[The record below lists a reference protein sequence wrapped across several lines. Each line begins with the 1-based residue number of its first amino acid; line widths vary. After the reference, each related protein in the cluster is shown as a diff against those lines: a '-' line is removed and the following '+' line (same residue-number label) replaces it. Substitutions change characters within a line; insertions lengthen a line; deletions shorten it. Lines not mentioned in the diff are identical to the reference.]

1 MAAMNTAERLPL
13 SRDRIIAVA
22 IHLVDEHGLNGLS
35 MRKLGS
41 ALGVEAMSLYNHIE
55 NKDDVLDGM
64 CDAVMCEVGVPPRDG
79 PWTERLRALAIDVR
93 RVGLEHPEVMA
104 MLGSRSSLTP
114 GGFEPVWALHQ
125 TLIDAGFGSERGMH
139 AFVFV
144 AAFVLGYLRLDRGRM
159 DMTHSAS
166 GIPHNVW
173 TGSAVQPAARLGAE
187 LVALDWDVEFERCLD
202 MVIESLVALI
212 GSAPMEVD

>member
-22 IHLVDEHGLNGLS
+22 IHLVDEHGLDGLS

-64 CDAVMCEVGVPPRDG
+64 CDAVMCEIPVPPTDG
-79 PWTERLRALAIDVR
+79 PWPDRLRSLAMDVR
-93 RVGLEHPEVMA
+93 RTGLEHPGVMA
-104 MLGSRSSLTP
+104 LLGSRPVLTP
-114 GGFEPVWALHQ
+114 EGFAPVAALHQ
-125 TLIDAGFGSERGMH
+125 TLVEAGLSSERGLH

-144 AAFVLGYLRLDRGRM
+144 AAFVLGYLRLDRGRV
-159 DMTHSAS
+159 DANRTRTGRPYS
-166 GIPHNVW
+166 VW
-173 TGSAVQPAARLGAE
+173 DKSEHKPAARLGAQ

-202 MVIESLVALI
+202 LVIESLVAVI
-212 GSAPMEVD
+212 AAEPPEGA